1 MSRSRKKAIIK
12 DRPRNV
18 NAAAFYWRRV
28 RSAIKNAIRSCR
40 DLENL
45 EVPDPKNIVN
55 DYDYCDYI
63 IDYEHDYKPTRWWTL
78 VDILEYRTKYR
89 RK

>member
-1 MSRSRKKAIIK
+1 MSRSRKKAILK
-12 DRPRNV
+12 DKPRNGKK
-18 NAAAFYWRRV
+18 ASSYWRAV
-28 RSAIKNAIRSCR
+28 RSRIKTAIKSCKNYEE
-40 DLENL
+40 LEIPN
-45 EVPDPKNIVN
+45 PKTVVN